1 MKHIVLAFCTNLDKD
16 PVSARVLA
24 RLLAVGI
31 DWQVE
36 GTVDGRPILHTQ
48 SGGVRYD
55 LLQLD
60 DVFSHNYRRY
70 APLVNTGFGDAD
82 AIVIVNWHEGKN
94 APDRIFTI
102 QTTGDMESGTF
113 SPVDPAIARSL
124 FLTVEH
130 ERRQAG
136 LDSYS
141 TWMEATH
148 WSGPLYGAQPGSL
161 VSAVTP
167 SVIDLEIG
175 STEDAWTCP
184 DAVDVLARALLT
196 VGKRIVQ
203 PAISLLCIGGV
214 HFEPGFTQLLRDYGD
229 TQGLAL
235 SHVLPNHWL
244 VAHGYDAPER
254 LTDLVACA
262 RSIKGGVDAIA
273 FHDNL
278 KGAHKQQVRT
288 LANELHVPALSHR
301 KLRSPDLAGLI
312 RDAKASP

>member
-1 MKHIVLAFCTNLDKD
+1 MKHIVLAFCTDLDKD
-16 PVSARVLA
+16 PVSAHVLA
-24 RLLAVGI
+24 RLLGSGI
-31 DWQVE
+31 DWQAE
-36 GTVDGRPILHTQ
+36 GTLDGHPVLRAQ

-60 DVFSHNYRRY
+60 QVLSHDYRRY
-70 APLVNTGFGDAD
+70 APRLNEAFGDAD

-94 APDRIFTI
+94 APDRIFTV

-113 SPVDPAIARSL
+113 SPVDPAITRSL
-124 FLTVEH
+124 FLAVEH
-130 ERRQAG
+130 ERRKAG

-175 STEDAWTCP
+175 STADAWANP
-184 DAVDVLARALLT
+184 DAADVLVRALLT
-196 VGKRIVQ
+196 AGEHAAQ
-203 PAISLLCIGGV
+203 PAISLLCIGGT

-244 VAHGYDAPER
+244 VAHDYDSPER
-254 LTDLVACA
+254 LKDLIACA

-278 KGAHKQQVRT
+278 KAAHKQQVRN
-288 LANELHVPALSHR
+288 LAQELRVPALSHR
-301 KLRSPDLAGLI
+301 KLRSADLAGLI
-312 RDAKASP
+312 RDAQNGP

>member
-1 MKHIVLAFCTNLDKD
+1 MNHIVLAFCTDLDKD
-16 PVSARVLA
+16 PVSSRVLA
-24 RLLAVGI
+24 RLLASGI
-31 DWQVE
+31 DWHADGV
-36 GTVDGRPILHTQ
+36 VDGRPILHTQ
-48 SGGVRYD
+48 SGAVRYS

-60 DVFSHNYRRY
+60 NVFSHDYRRY
-70 APLVNTGFGDAD
+70 APLANSVFADAD

-113 SPVDPAIARSL
+113 SPVDPAVTRGL
-124 FLTVEH
+124 FLAVEH
-130 ERRQAG
+130 ARRQAG

-148 WSGPLYGAQPGSL
+148 WSGPLYGAQSGCL
-161 VSAVTP
+161 VAAVEP

-175 STEDAWTCP
+175 STADAWACP

-196 VGKRIVQ
+196 VGERIAR

-244 VAHGYDAPER
+244 VAYGYDSPDR
-254 LTDLVACA
+254 LADLLACA

-278 KGAHKQQVRT
+278 KGAHKQQVRS
-288 LANELHVPALSHR
+288 LASELGVPALSHR

-312 RDAKASP
+312 NDAKTVA

>member
-1 MKHIVLAFCTNLDKD
+1 MAFCIDLDKD

-24 RLLAVGI
+24 RLLASGI
-31 DWQVE
+31 HWQAE
-36 GTVDGRPILHTQ
+36 GTVDGRPILHAQ

-60 DVFSHNYRRY
+60 EVFSHNYRRY
-70 APLVNTGFGDAD
+70 APLMNTAFGDAD

-113 SPVDPAIARSL
+113 SPVDPAITRGL

-130 ERRQAG
+130 QRRKAG

-175 STEDAWTCP
+175 STADAWACP

-196 VGKRIVQ
+196 VGEHVVQ
-203 PAISLLCIGGV
+203 PAISLLCIGGA
-214 HFEPGFTQLLRDYGD
+214 HFESGFTQLLRDYGD

-244 VAHGYDAPER
+244 VAHGYDSPER
-254 LTDLVACA
+254 LTDLITCA
-262 RSIKGGVDAIA
+262 RSIKGSVDAIA

-278 KGAHKQQVRT
+278 KGAHKQQVRS
-288 LANELHVPALSHR
+288 LASELRVPALSHR
-301 KLRSPDLAGLI
+301 KLRSSDLAGLI
-312 RDAKASP
+312 RDAKTGS

>member
-1 MKHIVLAFCTNLDKD
+1 MKHIVLAFCIDLNKD
-16 PVSARVLA
+16 PVSAHVLE
-24 RLLAVGI
+24 RLLSSGVE
-31 DWQVE
+31 WQVA
-36 GTVDGRPILHTQ
+36 GTFDGRPILQTR

-60 DVFSHNYRRY
+60 EVLSHHYRHY
-70 APLVNTGFGDAD
+70 APLLNEAFGDAD

-113 SPVDPAIARSL
+113 SPVDPAITRSL

-130 ERRQAG
+130 ERQKAC

-148 WSGPLYGAQPGSL
+148 WSGPLYGAQSGSF
-161 VSAVTP
+161 VSMVRP

-175 STEDAWTCP
+175 STANAWACP
-184 DAVDVLARALLT
+184 DAANVIARALLT
-196 VGKRIVQ
+196 VGERIVE
-203 PAISLLCIGGV
+203 PAISLLCIGGT

-244 VAHGYDAPER
+244 VAHGYDSPER
-254 LTDLVACA
+254 LADLVTCA
-262 RSIKGGVDAIA
+262 RSIKDGIDAVA

-278 KGAHKQQVRT
+278 KGAHKQQVRN
-288 LANELHVPALSHR
+288 LASELRVPALSHR
-301 KLRSPDLAGLI
+301 KLRSSDLAGLI
-312 RDAKASP
+312 RNTHTAP